1 MASLF
6 ATLQIEYEIQQKT
19 SGTEDFGEMRKK
31 SAATAQYEWVELK
44 TILKPFAEQLH

>member
-1 MASLF
+1 MKLNKK
-6 ATLQIEYEIQQKT
+6 QVEQKI
-19 SGTEDFGEMRKK
+19 SVKK